1 MEQSF
6 DKTLGADLTDLLKD
20 AVSRKP
26 ASVGTKYYPGKVVE
40 NNDPLKK
47 GRCRIRVYG
56 VYEDSIPDDEI
67 PWAIPDGNFVGS
79 AAGSFIVPPK
89 DAVVNVYFDNDD
101 MYSPK
106 YTTKVQQKPIGDM
119 ASNPL
124 GDYPNTMVF
133 FETDEG
139 DYFKLNRKTGEFVFS
154 HRSGASIS
162 ISKNGHI
169 VVDNS
174 KTESGGM
181 DFVSKGK
188 MKLQSEDDI
197 VLNTKGNVVLS
208 SPTRG
213 TTNWIPNTIPICPF
227 SGQPHGGNAAF
238 LTGLK
243 GDE

>member
-1 MEQSF
+1 MEESF
-6 DKTLGADLTDLLKD
+6 DRKLGADLNDLLKE
-20 AVSRKP
+20 AVSRKSAP
-26 ASVGTKYYPGKVVE
+26 ENSKYHPGKVVD
-40 NNDPLKK
+40 NADPLKK
-47 GRCRIRVYG
+47 GRCRIRVFG

-79 AAGSFIVPPK
+79 SAGSFIVPPK

-106 YTTKVQQKPIGDM
+106 YTTKVMQKPISSM

-139 DYFKLNRKTGEFVFS
+139 DYFKLNRKSGEFVFA

-162 ISKNGHI
+162 ISRSGHI
-169 VVDNS
+169 VVENS
-174 KTESGGM
+174 NTESGGM

-188 MKLQSEDDI
+188 LRLQSEEDI
-197 VLNTKGNVVLS
+197 VLNPKGNIVLS
-208 SPTRG
+208 SPANG
-213 TTNWIPNTIPICPF
+213 TTTWVPNTIPVCPF
-227 SGQPHGGNAAF
+227 SGQPHGGMPAF

-243 GDE
+243 GSE